1 MTMQELR
8 NLMLCGHSY
17 KDNAEKKG
25 NTYIAALL
33 GDLLDALS
41 SEFNRAN
48 AAENKLSDIREILD
62 KD

>member
-1 MTMQELR
+1 
-8 NLMLCGHSY
+8 MLCGHSY

-48 AAENKLSDIREILD
+48 AAENKLADIREILD

>member
-1 MTMQELR
+1 MTIQELT
-8 NLMLCGHSY
+8 NLMRRGHSY
-17 KDNAEKKG
+17 KGNAEKKG
-25 NTYIAALL
+25 NTDIAVLL

-48 AAENKLSDIREILD
+48 AAENKLADIREILD